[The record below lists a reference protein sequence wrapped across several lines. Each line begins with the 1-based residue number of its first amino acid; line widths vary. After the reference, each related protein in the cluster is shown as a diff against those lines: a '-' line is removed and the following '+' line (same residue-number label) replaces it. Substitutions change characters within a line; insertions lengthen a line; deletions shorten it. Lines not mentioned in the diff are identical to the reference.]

1 MTRPT
6 APIEKLSAD
15 KKEWAES
22 MDFIYQEFGERGV
35 EEILSTLRRVPLS
48 TAFRRWIRHAT
59 EVA

>member
-48 TAFRRWIRHAT
+48 TA
-59 EVA
+59 